1 MHIEKNICENV
12 LGTLLNIEGKT
23 KDTAKAWLD
32 LEELGIREEL
42 HLIRNRDTFIV
53 PPLACYTLEA
63 NKRNSFCTWF
73 KSVKFSDGYA
83 SNLS

>member
-42 HLIRNRDTFIV
+42 QLIRNRDTFIV
-53 PPLACYTLEA
+53 PPACYTL
-63 NKRNSFCTWF
+63 
-73 KSVKFSDGYA
+73 
-83 SNLS
+83 